1 METNVLDN
9 QDSTVVEQEAVPV
22 EQKQA
27 TEEQEF
33 TPAEQE
39 EIPVEQTKAET
50 EETPAE
56 RELTPAEA
64 YAHEEGEVFLSGP
77 IRFCDLFAFRLR
89 SSYLGLN
96 GISYWIITGLVAGLL
111 IFNWNGYQTST
122 KVLLFFLLGL
132 LILYLPGSMALR
144 TLQYTEQCKA
154 DGLGMEYYV
163 NSTGILAVQRA
174 TDGKTE
180 ASTGSGLKRDDSATG
195 GAGDK
200 PEGDTTAVARKDEQ
214 SVFFPWEAILKVKE
228 TGKRFYVYTTRRSA
242 FVFGKDVLKE
252 QTAAF
257 RGFMTGAS
265 KGGK

>member
-9 QDSTVVEQEAVPV
+9 QDSTVVEQEAAAERETVTAER
-22 EQKQA
+22 EQIL
-27 TEEQEF
+27 
-33 TPAEQE
+33 AESE
-39 EIPVEQTKAET
+39 SII
-50 EETPAE
+50 AE

-163 NSTGILAVQRA
+163 NSTGILAVQRM

-180 ASTGSGLKRDDSATG
+180 ASTGSGLKRDDSAMG

-200 PEGDTTAVARKDEQ
+200 PEGGKPATSARKDEQ
-214 SVFFPWEAILKVKE
+214 SVFCPWEAILKVKE